1 MTFIRDHDELPL
13 VVAVDCPS
21 GVNCDTGEVD
31 EATIPAD
38 VTVCMEAIKVGML
51 KFPAYTYLGDLE
63 VVSIDL
69 PDMALI
75 EKHASADVIDQ
86 GLVEE
91 NLPERDLDAHKGT
104 FGTAMIVAGSLN
116 YTGAALLAGRAAY
129 RTGTGLV
136 RMAVP
141 GPLHTALAG
150 QFPEATW
157 LLLPHEMGV
166 IARCHGFIGQE
177 SGKSIG
183 NAGWSR
189 SGH

>member
-1 MTFIRDHDELPL
+1 MK
-13 VVAVDCPS
+13 
-21 GVNCDTGEVD
+21 
-31 EATIPAD
+31 ATIPAD

-136 RMAVP
+136 PYGCTRSFAY
-141 GPLHTALAG
+141 GAGRAISGSYLAA
-150 QFPEATW
+150 FA
-157 LLLPHEMGV
+157 
-166 IARCHGFIGQE
+166 
-177 SGKSIG
+177 S
-183 NAGWSR
+183 
-189 SGH
+189 